1 MPLDHSFIT
10 KYFSLDSDVKE
21 TQLQRFYSTGA
32 PDTSGHQ
39 YQLDTSSHQLG
50 TPIGTSW
57 ATSGHQLGHQL
68 KTVIALVCNNSW
80 PDPNNFL
87 YDHNTMMY
95 GHIYRVED
103 TGKCLRA

>member
-1 MPLDHSFIT
+1 MGPKSNTTVFESSPSPASKIW
-10 KYFSLDSDVKE
+10 
-21 TQLQRFYSTGA
+21 
-32 PDTSGHQ
+32 SGVTPV
-39 YQLDTSSHQLG
+39 DTSS
-50 TPIGTSW
+50 

-68 KTVIALVCNNSW
+68 KTVIALVCKNGW